1 MADDNAAPNAP
12 EKKPPDMRTVF
23 AAERTVLA
31 WIRTGLAL
39 MGFGFVIA
47 RFGLFLR
54 KLSQIRGMHMHGSQG
69 TSASMYIGVA
79 VVLMGVLVNIA
90 AAYRHGKF
98 MAKIRRGETPG
109 GIKSRLAV
117 VIAVGLA
124 VVGVAIATYLIIIST

>member
-1 MADDNAAPNAP
+1 MPNDAPSPPP
-12 EKKPPDMRTVF
+12 EKKPPDVRTVF

-54 KLSQIRGMHMHGSQG
+54 KLSQIRGMHMHGKQG

-79 VVLMGVLVNIA
+79 VVLIGVLVNIA

-98 MAKIRRGETPG
+98 MAKIKRGETPE
-109 GIKSRLAV
+109 GIKGGLPV
-117 VIAVGLA
+117 IIAVGLA
-124 VVGVAIATYLIIIST
+124 VVGVAIAVYLIIIST